1 MIIKMTKDFN
11 TFLTVTKSDIVKN
24 KKIFIKEKFQINT
37 LTLMD
42 VKSIEI
48 MLQIIIIEKKIL
60 KMSDEA

>member
-11 TFLTVTKSDIVKN
+11 TFLTITKSDMVKN

-48 MLQIIIIEKKIL
+48 MLQIIIIEEK
-60 KMSDEA
+60 DT

>member
-11 TFLTVTKSDIVKN
+11 TFLTVTKSDMVKN

-48 MLQIIIIEKKIL
+48 MLQIIIIEEK
-60 KMSDEA
+60 DT

>member
-11 TFLTVTKSDIVKN
+11 TFLTVTKSDMVKN

-48 MLQIIIIEKKIL
+48 MSQIIIIEEK
-60 KMSDEA
+60 DT

>member
-1 MIIKMTKDFN
+1 M
-11 TFLTVTKSDIVKN
+11 VKN

-48 MLQIIIIEKKIL
+48 MSQIIIIEGKVT
-60 KMSDEA
+60 